1 MCSPEKTDDRGY
13 FFMNSKPVRHRTVR
27 QRVFTSLV
35 SLLTISALFFGV
47 IAFVIFYVVLDEY
60 FSTSLI
66 RAGVLFLAF
75 AIYFVALSFI
85 MRNKIGKLI
94 SNALKRILSIKPGE
108 VTFECRPQD
117 LASNDDFSTL
127 YRHFALMTETFRVL
141 TVDIK
146 EMRAA
151 HEFGDTNVSIDES
164 KFMGGHRDL
173 AQAINQL
180 AFMYKNDY
188 MEAFDLISKYSDGN
202 FDKILQQKS
211 EGWAWANDKADTLRN
226 NLIHVTKEINKLTAE
241 AMEGRFD
248 TFAEKGDLHGEWAK
262 MIEGL
267 NKFVISIQ
275 EPLNAVEQSIS
286 LMSQGEFVSV
296 HGEFK
301 GKFDTIKEA
310 CNTNVQRTLNIV
322 DEISYVL
329 GSVSQ
334 GDLTVTIRQKYVGS
348 YAPIQQGLDTIL
360 KSLNNYIRKISVA
373 AESVLQGS
381 TELARNADAVAH
393 GTTHQAEAVYQLTSI
408 AEKIKERASINASK
422 AVEANS
428 YAQSSNRSAQD
439 GNKEMQQLVQSMSD
453 IKNASKNIANV
464 IKVIEDI
471 AFQTNMLALNASV
484 EAARAGEHGRGFSV
498 VAEEVRNLAL
508 QSSAA
513 AQETEELIETSII
526 SVDEG
531 SEAAQS
537 TANSLDTIVNEVSQ
551 VTELISQITAITTTQ
566 AETVSEALDEISR
579 IYDVVQNN
587 AASSQECSA
596 VASVFNNQAE
606 VLKEL
611 VGFYKLS

>member
-1 MCSPEKTDDRGY
+1 M
-13 FFMNSKPVRHRTVR
+13 RHKTVR

-35 SLLTISALFFGV
+35 GLLIVSALFFGF
-47 IAFVIFYVVLDEY
+47 IAFLIFYVVLDDD
-60 FSTSLI
+60 FSRSLI
-66 RAGVLFLAF
+66 VSSLLFLGF
-75 AIYFVALSFI
+75 TIYFIVLSLI
-85 MRNKIGKLI
+85 MRNNISKII

-146 EMRAA
+146 EMREA
-151 HEFGDTNVSIDES
+151 HEFGNTNVSIDES

-188 MEAFDLISKYSDGN
+188 MEAFDLISKYSDGD
-202 FDKILQQKS
+202 FGKILRQKS

-248 TFAEKGDLHGEWAK
+248 IFAEKGDLQGEWAK

-296 HGEFK
+296 FGDFK

-322 DEISYVL
+322 DEISHVL

-334 GDLTVTIRQKYVGS
+334 GDLTVTIQQKYVGS

-360 KSLNNYIRKISVA
+360 KSLNNYIRKISMA

-381 TELARNADAVAH
+381 TELARNADAVAQ
-393 GTTHQAEAVYQLTSI
+393 GTTHQAEAVYQLTNI
-408 AEKIKERASINASK
+408 AEKIKERASVNASK

-428 YAQSSNRSAQD
+428 YAQSSNISAQD
-439 GNKEMQQLVQSMSD
+439 GNKEMQQLVHSMAD
-453 IKNASKNIANV
+453 IKNASKNISTV

-513 AQETEELIETSII
+513 AQETEGLIETSIT

-531 SEAAQS
+531 SGAAQS
-537 TANSLDTIVNEVSQ
+537 TANSLETIVSEVSQ

-587 AASSQECSA
+587 AASSEECSA
-596 VASVFNNQAE
+596 VASEFNSQAQ